1 MHQNG
6 HTMKE
11 PLARVIWI
19 AVAFARG
26 HLMRA
31 ALMQR
36 VLGERGIKVDIV
48 TTSKEGLAFLKELGT
63 TAELMSSGFEIQ
75 YDERQNIQHRATQ
88 LGVIR
93 YAVDPTQG
101 ASDIAMFRRMAKGAD
116 LIVNDIHPFGLI
128 FPKTLG
134 GKVPMVQLYGE
145 NMWGA
150 LEGYP
155 RGLFPDWFAE
165 LYARLV
171 RGQRDGSFGRV
182 EHALEAPLQGAWR
195 AKDQTWLMPPIIS
208 KPTRSRDEV
217 RAALG
222 VPEGKRLVVA
232 YTNPHFA
239 APELAGAIERAVAS
253 VGAQLYAVGE
263 GFGEREAWHFVDP
276 ELVDKLAAADVVV
289 SAAGMGVLGQVR
301 AFDRPF
307 LGIRT
312 DQPEQQLN
320 LEILARLEDHEAPVE
335 VVHISEDEELLAGA
349 FTTALTELLDQE
361 AERAKRATME
371 RAHAGASVTQKAWA
385 DALTALVHRA
395 QALGRMSW
403 AERVA
408 LEWGRSG

>member
-6 HTMKE
+6 QKTKE
-11 PLARVIWI
+11 PWARVIWI

-48 TTSKEGLAFLKELGT
+48 TTSKEGLAFLRELGT
-63 TAELMSSGFEIQ
+63 TGTLMSSGGEIQ

-88 LGVIR
+88 MGVIR
-93 YAVDPTQG
+93 YAIDPTQG

-116 LIVNDIHPFGLI
+116 LIINDIHPFGLI
-128 FPKTLG
+128 FPKALG
-134 GKVPMVQLYGE
+134 GKIPIVQLYGE

-155 RGLFPDWFAE
+155 RGLFPDWFAD
-165 LYARLV
+165 LYARFV
-171 RGQRDGSFGRV
+171 RGQRDGAFARV
-182 EHALEAPLQGAWR
+182 EHALEAPLTGEWR
-195 AKDQTWLMPPIIS
+195 PKDQTWWMPPIIS
-208 KPTRSRDEV
+208 KPTRSRAEV
-217 RAALG
+217 RRLLG
-222 VPEGKRLVVA
+222 VPDGKRLVAV

-239 APELAGAIERAVAS
+239 APELAGAIERAVDGL
-253 VGAQLYAVGE
+253 GAELYAVGE
-263 GFGEREAWHFVDP
+263 GFGEREKWRAVDP

-301 AFDRPF
+301 AFDRPY

-312 DQPEQQLN
+312 EQPEQQLN
-320 LEILARLEDHEAPVE
+320 LEILSRLEDHEAPVA
-335 VVHISEDEELLAGA
+335 VVNISRDEEQLTAE

-361 AERAKRATME
+361 AKRAKRTTIE
-371 RAHAGASVTQKAWA
+371 RAEAGASTIQAAWA
-385 DALTALVHRA
+385 DALTDVVHRA
-395 QALGRMSW
+395 RAFGRMSW

-408 LEWGRSG
+408 VEWGRS